1 MRRIFLSL
9 FTFSLLVGTTTQTSA
24 FDQRAYWDYNDLSSI
39 SSSTDYRAIFGYF
52 PNRSVNDDYSFTVT
66 QQSPTPFQY
75 FRVVL
80 SPCTSIVKTDS
91 NYDACIENLSYRKT
105 GAQNWNQAS
114 LDKIQLGEPTT
125 TLKKGADLV
134 VGKPITSDP
143 QLLRP
148 PGDRATIW
156 NLPSAPHKLL
166 AVASGIS
173 MLNTPRFFELS
184 ARK

>member
-1 MRRIFLSL
+1 MKIKSL
-9 FTFSLLVGTTTQTSA
+9 IRVAVAMSLMSVFFNVPSVNALDERSL
-24 FDQRAYWDYNDLSSI
+24 WDHNKLSSI
-39 SSSTDYRAIFGYF
+39 PDPNDYRAIFGFF

-80 SPCTSIVKTDS
+80 SPCSSIVRSDK
-91 NYDACIENLSYRKT
+91 NYDACIENVSFRKVGT
-105 GAQNWNQAS
+105 QKWTQAS
-114 LDKIQLGEPTT
+114 LAKVQLGEPTT

-143 QLLRP
+143 QILRP

-156 NLPSAPHKLL
+156 NMNSAPQAK
-166 AVASGIS
+166 GD
-173 MLNTPRFFELS
+173 T
-184 ARK
+184 